1 MRINSDQI
9 AQSLN
14 TKIAPFYWIAG
25 DETLLVQES
34 LTQLRTRVREQG
46 FSEWE
51 LMFVDR
57 SFDWQSL
64 LQSGNSMSLFSDK
77 KIIEIRL
84 QSAKLDDAGKSAL
97 KQYLN
102 SPNPD
107 NVLILVSPRVEPA
120 ALNTQWF
127 KALESAGVFVT
138 VWPIFAEK
146 LPSWIR
152 TRMANAGMTAD
163 PEAIAIL
170 AERVEGNL
178 LAADQEIEK
187 LGVLTGASREHK
199 VHIDRKHIMSLVAD
213 SSRYNSF
220 NLIDAALTGDAR
232 RCIKIINGLRAEGT
246 EPLQLLGALTT
257 ELRRLVAVSHHLER
271 GQGLAQAMKSEGVR
285 RNHEK
290 ELGQAVQRISL
301 VELET
306 MLGDARQVDLAVK
319 GLSPADPW
327 SVLSQLFLRLSG
339 HHIFPQSVL
348 S

>member
-1 MRINSDQI
+1 MRINSDQVG
-9 AQSLN
+9 QSSSA
-14 TKIAPFYWIAG
+14 KIAPFYWIAG
-25 DETLLVQES
+25 DETLLVQEP
-34 LTQLRTRVREQG
+34 LVQLRTRVREQG

-51 LMFVDR
+51 LLFVDR

-77 KIIEIRL
+77 KIIELRL
-84 QSAKLDDAGKSAL
+84 SSAKLDDAGKAAL
-97 KQYLN
+97 KQYLH

-120 ALNTQWF
+120 ALNIQWF

-138 VWPIFAEK
+138 VWPVFADK
-146 LPSWIR
+146 LPAWIR
-152 TRMANAGMTAD
+152 NRMASAGMTAD
-163 PEAIAIL
+163 PDAIAVL
-170 AERVEGNL
+170 TERVEGNL
-178 LAADQEIEK
+178 LAADQEIKK
-187 LGVLTGASREHK
+187 LSVLTGASPKQK

-232 RCIKIINGLRAEGT
+232 RCIKIVSGLRAEGT
-246 EPLQLLGALTT
+246 EILQLLGALSA
-257 ELRRLVAVSHHLER
+257 ELRRLVAVSHHVAR
-271 GQGLAQAMKSEGVR
+271 GQNLAQAMKSEGVR

-290 ELGQAVQRISL
+290 ELSQAVQRTSL
-301 VELET
+301 IELET
-306 MLGDARQVDLAVK
+306 MLGDARRIDLAVK

-327 SVLSQLFLRLSG
+327 SELTQLVLRLSG
-339 HHIFPQSVL
+339 HHILPQSVL

>member
-9 AQSLN
+9 VQSLS
-14 TKIAPFYWIAG
+14 TKIAPFYWISG

-51 LMFVDR
+51 LLFVDR
-57 SFDWQSL
+57 NFDWQSL

-77 KIIEIRL
+77 KIIELRL
-84 QSAKLDDAGKSAL
+84 QSAKLDDAGKAAL
-97 KQYLN
+97 SQYLH

-120 ALNTQWF
+120 ALNTKWF

-138 VWPIFAEK
+138 VWPIFADK
-146 LPSWIR
+146 LPAWIR
-152 TRMANAGMTAD
+152 NRMANTGMTAD
-163 PEAIAIL
+163 TDAIAIL

-187 LGVLTGASREHK
+187 LGVLTGASREKK
-199 VHIDRKHIMSLVAD
+199 VHIDRKNIMSLVAD
-213 SSRYNSF
+213 SSRYSNF

-232 RCIKIINGLRAEGT
+232 RCIKIVNGLRAEGT
-246 EPLQLLGALTT
+246 EILQLLGALSS
-257 ELRRLVAVSHHLER
+257 ELRRLVAVSHHVTR
-271 GQGLAQAMKSEGVR
+271 GQSLAQAMKNEGVR

-290 ELGQAVQRISL
+290 ELSQAVQRTSL
-301 VELET
+301 MELEA
-306 MLGDARQVDLAVK
+306 MLSNARRIDLAVK
-319 GLSPADPW
+319 GMSPADPW
-327 SVLSQLFLRLSG
+327 IELTQLVLRLSG
-339 HHIFPQSVL
+339 HHILPQTVL